1 LQHAALHRACRY
13 DDAIETFKIMLSKLE
28 KAPDTQAQNLRKQYV
43 SPSEA
48 EGVFQE
54 AIKAQL
60 DNVPHRLL
68 NTSTDRLCTRRVQ
81 INTFRVSAEYKEY
94 LSSTIKHA
102 DLQLERIKDVVA
114 MYFRYVMLSHRWEG
128 TEPSLRGIQGKV
140 VYNLDPVSGI
150 PKL

>member
-1 LQHAALHRACRY
+1 LL
-13 DDAIETFKIMLSKLE
+13 TLF
-28 KAPDTQAQNLRKQYV
+28 PDLRKQYV

-114 MYFRYVMLSHRWEG
+114 MYFRYAMLSHRWEG

-140 VYNLDPVSGI
+140 VYNLDPVGGI